1 MIKINS
7 EIPLCLLNDNN
18 SLNEYD
24 FVLFHLYK
32 TNEKYREYFL
42 NQRKE
47 NPDRLMIFDNSA
59 YEFFVKNETLD
70 MGEFYNAIL
79 ELNPDYY
86 ILPDTLM
93 NMAKTI
99 IDSKSFLNIY
109 GVVIRNNDNI
119 KSKPMGVIQGNSVS
133 EMRYCISE
141 YKHLNIEAV
150 AVPFHNS
157 FYRNMDIDVDIMND
171 FFSEFGPD
179 NVDAEYAMGRVQFMS
194 DNDDILNYNNFE
206 HIHLLGSH
214 QPYEKKYYHR
224 FNTMDTGYPVKC
236 ALDGVMLG
244 NDYEK
249 PNTIIDDFLD
259 KDLDDDVKERIKIN
273 IRLFKSL

>member
-7 EIPLCLLNDNN
+7 EIPLCLLDNN
-18 SLNEYD
+18 NELNEYD

-32 TNEKYREYFL
+32 TNQKYREYFL

-47 NPDRLMIFDNSA
+47 HPERLMIFDNSA
-59 YEFFVKNETLD
+59 YEFFVKGEKLEA
-70 MGEFYNAIL
+70 GEFYKAII

-99 IDSKSFLNIY
+99 LDTKSFLNIY
-109 GVVIRNNDNI
+109 GVSIRNDVNV
-119 KSKPMGVIQGNSVS
+119 KSEPLGVVQGNSVA
-133 EMRYCISE
+133 EMMHCVSE
-141 YKHLNIEAV
+141 YKKLRINAV
-150 AVPFHNS
+150 ALPFHNS
-157 FYRNMDIDVDIMND
+157 FYRDMDVDEDIMND

-179 NVDAEYAMGRVQFMS
+179 NVDAEYAMGRVQFMRNWKGWLK
-194 DNDDILNYNNFE
+194 DNFK

-214 QPYEKKYYHR
+214 QPYEKKYYYD
-224 FNTMDTGYPVKC
+224 FDTMDTGYPVKC
-236 ALDGVMLG
+236 ALEGVMLG
-244 NDYEK
+244 NDYKK

-259 KDLDDDVKERIKIN
+259 KELEDGVKERIKIN
-273 IRLFKSL
+273 IMKFKQI

>member
-42 NQRKE
+42 NQRRDHS
-47 NPDRLMIFDNSA
+47 DRLMIFDNSA

-70 MGEFYNAIL
+70 MGEFYKAIL

-93 NMAKTI
+93 SMAKTL
-99 IDSKSFLNIY
+99 IDTKSFLNIY
-109 GVVIRNNDNI
+109 GVAIRNNDNI

-141 YKHLNIEAV
+141 YKRLNISAV
-150 AVPFHNS
+150 AIPFHNS

-171 FFSEFGPD
+171 FFSKFGPD
-179 NVDAEYAMGRVQFMS
+179 NVDAEYAMGRVQFIS

-214 QPYEKKYYHR
+214 QPYEKKYYHD
-224 FNTMDTGYPVKC
+224 FDTMDTGYPVKC
-236 ALDGVMLG
+236 ALEGVMLG

-259 KDLDDDVKERIKIN
+259 KDLDDNVKERIKIN

>member
-7 EIPLCLLNDNN
+7 EIPLCLLNENN
-18 SLNEYD
+18 KLNEYD

-32 TNEKYREYFL
+32 TNKKYREYFL

-70 MGEFYNAIL
+70 MGEFYKAIL

-93 NMAKTI
+93 NMAKTL
-99 IDSKSFLNIY
+99 IDTKSFLNVY
-109 GVVIRNNDNI
+109 GVSIRNDENI
-119 KSKPMGVIQGNSVS
+119 KSEPLAVVQGNSVA
-133 EMRYCISE
+133 EMQFCVSE
-141 YKHLNIEAV
+141 YKKLKINAV
-150 AVPFHNS
+150 ALPFHNS
-157 FYRNMDIDVDIMND
+157 FYRNMDVDVDIMDD

-179 NVDAEYAMGRVQFMS
+179 NVDAEYAMGRVQLMRNWKGWLKDSFK
-194 DNDDILNYNNFE
+194 

-214 QPYEKKYYHR
+214 QPYEKKYYHD
-224 FNTMDTGYPVKC
+224 FDTMDTGYPVKC
-236 ALDGVMLG
+236 ALEGVMLG
-244 NDYEK
+244 NDYKK
-249 PNTIIDDFLD
+249 PDTIIDDFLE
-259 KDLDDDVKERIKIN
+259 KDLEDGVKERIKIN
-273 IRLFKSL
+273 IRAFKHM

>member
-7 EIPLCLLNDNN
+7 EIPLCLLDNN
-18 SLNEYD
+18 NELNEYD

-32 TNEKYREYFL
+32 TNQKYREYFL

-47 NPDRLMIFDNSA
+47 HPERLMIFDNSA
-59 YEFFVKNETLD
+59 YEFFVKGEKLEA
-70 MGEFYNAIL
+70 GEFYKAII

-99 IDSKSFLNIY
+99 LDTKSFLNVY
-109 GVVIRNNDNI
+109 GVSIRNDVNV
-119 KSKPMGVIQGNSVS
+119 KSEPLAVVQGNSVA
-133 EMRYCISE
+133 EMMHCVSE
-141 YKHLNIEAV
+141 YKKLRINAV
-150 AVPFHNS
+150 ALPFHNS
-157 FYRNMDIDVDIMND
+157 FYRDMDVDEDIMND

-179 NVDAEYAMGRVQFMS
+179 NVDAEYAMGRVQLMRDWKGWLKYSFK
-194 DNDDILNYNNFE
+194 

-214 QPYEKKYYHR
+214 QPYEKKYYHD
-224 FNTMDTGYPVKC
+224 FDTMDTGYPVKC
-236 ALDGVMLG
+236 ALEGVMLG
-244 NDYEK
+244 NDYKK

-259 KDLDDDVKERIKIN
+259 KELEDGVKERIKIN
-273 IRLFKSL
+273 IMKFKQI